1 MLQMWSLDCVEHKW
15 FNLFYI
21 ITHIPY
27 EIILFLQSM
36 QQGVFSLIL
45 EKAFREVA
53 AEHGQQY
60 AQGAA
65 RSWAEVGASYL
76 GFALCGLPSTE
87 LRRVQ
92 YITKEQYGPIILNC
106 KWYDSLKAVCL
117 ESNKSVQVLLP
128 GPDGTLC
135 LCPVTEDLFLEMLDF
150 CREG

>member
-1 MLQMWSLDCVEHKW
+1 MWSLDCVGCKW

-21 ITHIPY
+21 ITHIPC

-36 QQGVFSLIL
+36 QQEEFSHIL

-53 AEHGQQY
+53 AEHGRYY
-60 AQGAA
+60 ADGAA

-87 LRRVQ
+87 LRKVQ
-92 YITKEQYGPIILNC
+92 YLTREQYGPVILNC
-106 KWYDSLKAVCL
+106 KWYDSLKAICL
-117 ESNKSVQVLLP
+117 DRKESLQTLLP

-135 LCPVTEDLFLEMLDF
+135 RCSVTEDLFLEMLDF

>member
-1 MLQMWSLDCVEHKW
+1 MWSLDCVGHKW

-36 QQGVFSLIL
+36 QQEEFSHIL
-45 EKAFREVA
+45 ENAFREVA
-53 AEHGQQY
+53 AKHNQY
-60 AQGAA
+60 YADGAA
-65 RSWAEVGASYL
+65 RSWAQVGASYL

-87 LRRVQ
+87 LRGVQ
-92 YITKEQYGPIILNC
+92 YLTKEQYGPVILNC
-106 KWYDSLKAVCL
+106 KWYDALKATCL
-117 ESNKSVQVLLP
+117 DGKESLQTLLP

-135 LCPVTEDLFLEMLDF
+135 RCYVTEDLLLEMLDF